1 MELPHGGKTPITCST
16 TSVPMVSM
24 MPAIIPASTAPMLR
38 PMRRGCCVSL
48 IMTSLREL
56 GRKVGHCEK
65 GGIDFFDDLAA
76 GFGLVADALPLGV
89 IAEGLP
95 VGGGGFAARMGD
107 DVDERFALEGIV
119 GGRPVGDVFHTVLL
133 EELASMFA
141 KAAEEVVEL
150 ALVGVID
157 AEFVDCC
164 GVCCGAWLILRR
176 GEPIYGREQ
185 RCGRERLKQGA
196 SFHGGILAELWRDG
210 QDRGTT
216 TWVRSRQPSSPLR
229 VGWKAE
235 GKKES
240 KCVQGVAIGGERRYK
255 KECRR

>member
-1 MELPHGGKTPITCST
+1 
-16 TSVPMVSM
+16 
-24 MPAIIPASTAPMLR
+24 
-38 PMRRGCCVSL
+38 
-48 IMTSLREL
+48 
-56 GRKVGHCEK
+56 
-65 GGIDFFDDLAA
+65 
-76 GFGLVADALPLGV
+76 
-89 IAEGLP
+89 
-95 VGGGGFAARMGD
+95 
-107 DVDERFALEGIV
+107 
-119 GGRPVGDVFHTVLL
+119 VLL

-141 KAAEEVVEL
+141 KTAQEVVEL
-150 ALVGVID
+150 SLVSVIYT
-157 AEFVDCC
+157 EFVDSCC
-164 GVCCGAWLILRR
+164 GWCRARFVLG
-176 GEPIYGREQ
+176 GGKPVYGWEQ
-185 RCGRERLKQGA
+185 SYGGERLKQGA